1 MTFLTSAMSFWF
13 VGAVI
18 VFVLLGLS
26 AMQQTKKLS
35 NEDRNYLIRL
45 TIGSW
50 LTLGIIIAIMWDTVS
65 KKGWK
70 GLLDEL
76 NEEDKKE
83 DDTV

>member
-13 VGAVI
+13 VGAGI

-26 AMQQTKKLS
+26 AMQQTKKLG
-35 NEDRNYLIRL
+35 NEDWNYLMRL
-45 TIGSW
+45 TAMSW